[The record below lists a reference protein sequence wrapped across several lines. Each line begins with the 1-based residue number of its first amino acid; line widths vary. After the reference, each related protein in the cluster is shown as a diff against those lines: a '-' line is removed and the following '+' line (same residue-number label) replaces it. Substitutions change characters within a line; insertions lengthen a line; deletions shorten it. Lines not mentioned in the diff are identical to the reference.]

1 MLRLGDAARCSVVH
15 VVETLQLYN
24 CNLVLGVVLLVRRST
39 IVSLFVDDTRRN
51 DPKPSPA
58 GPYFMSE
65 GRAGRARS
73 HKKSFL
79 SPPKKKSVACST
91 VGIPSVVRVRGPL
104 ACFSLSESGDYIT
117 LHYIASRGSRA
128 SSRPASGPRPAGSS
142 SSMATSRSSVSSAE
156 AQGSSKRRL
165 TSHVLRAE
173 RWFSPR
179 GVGPISSVLISRVS
193 PSNVS
198 CVMRAFCTCSVG
210 PSAWR
215 ACSMAYSLRSGPNW
229 VFICAHAAGAAG

>member
-1 MLRLGDAARCSVVH
+1 MWRRAPARPPARQAEGGPARHAEKRRPEMLRLGDAARCSVVH

-117 LHYIASRGSRA
+117 RTLHYIA
-128 SSRPASGPRPAGSS
+128 
-142 SSMATSRSSVSSAE
+142 
-156 AQGSSKRRL
+156 
-165 TSHVLRAE
+165 
-173 RWFSPR
+173 
-179 GVGPISSVLISRVS
+179 VGNSYCSRVY
-193 PSNVS
+193 
-198 CVMRAFCTCSVG
+198 A
-210 PSAWR
+210 
-215 ACSMAYSLRSGPNW
+215 
-229 VFICAHAAGAAG
+229 